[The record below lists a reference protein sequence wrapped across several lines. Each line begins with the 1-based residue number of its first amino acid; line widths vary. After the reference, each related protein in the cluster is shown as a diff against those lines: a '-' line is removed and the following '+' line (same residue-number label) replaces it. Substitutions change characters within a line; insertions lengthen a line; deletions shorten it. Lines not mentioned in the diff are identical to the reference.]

1 MLRVVSRNIVRVVQ
15 PQLSRKKCE
24 LSTNTVSQPLT
35 DFLKDMKD
43 GLQNSQKEAERRM
56 EISQKEHRAELLA
69 AQTAAERRMEISQKE
84 YKEGLL
90 AAQSAAERRMEIS
103 KAELQASQKELKEDT
118 QRMMIA
124 NNYKL
129 ATMVVTAIIG
139 GIALFESVGGAIQY
153 PWRKIRQGSNS

>member
-1 MLRVVSRNIVRVVQ
+1 MLRVVSRSIVRVVQ

-56 EISQKEHRAELLA
+56 EISQKE
-69 AQTAAERRMEISQKE
+69 

-90 AAQSAAERRMEIS
+90 AAQLAAERRMEIS
-103 KAELQASQKELKEDT
+103 KAELQASQKELKEDN